1 MRTTIGVGVVLLLMV
16 VIAGYMIVNKPHR
29 SVDVDEFI
37 PIGARRLYMA
47 FRSNEALANGVYLD
61 KVVQVDGSVSAVL
74 ANQDGEQV
82 VLLEGGDDLY
92 VISCSM
98 VEETADIKPGM
109 SVKIKGICTGYLS
122 DVIVVR
128 GRLVK

>member
-92 VISCSM
+92 GISCSM

>member
-1 MRTTIGVGVVLLLMV
+1 MRTTIGVGGVLLLMI

-92 VISCSM
+92 GISCSM